1 MKRFILIILSS
12 VVLLVL
18 ACEKEKEL
26 VKTPTHYGNALLFIN
41 GESLNFNVSFVK
53 KAVTF
58 DSLYSISFKYYNT
71 DGSLRKQFVCTGFSI
86 NLEKQ
91 VLNNWVHLPRRYPFT
106 SYNTRLADG
115 DVAGTNYYL
124 DETNPYENYIQIID
138 YNEITK
144 EVKASIQGVFYKD
157 LSLLPYNPE
166 PSAPDTLIINSIFHT
181 KILD

>member
-1 MKRFILIILSS
+1 MILTFVALFAFS
-12 VVLLVL
+12 
-18 ACEKEKEL
+18 CEKEKEI
-26 VKTPTHYGNALLFIN
+26 VEAPTYYGNALVFIN

-53 KAVTF
+53 KAITF
-58 DSLYSISFKYYNT
+58 DSLYSISFKYYTTN
-71 DGSLRKQFVCTGFSI
+71 GFLRKQFVCSGFSI
-86 NLEKQ
+86 DLEKQ

-115 DVAGTNYYL
+115 DVAGANYYL

-144 EVKASIQGVFYKD
+144 EVKGSIQGVFYKD

-181 KILD
+181 KILE